1 MALFDELRSR
11 CKVWADQHDKMSLPL
26 WLALGLLS
34 LIRKIVRHTIAEAA
48 ERRYDKTLGIDTGG
62 EIIGTQLRMAPEERA
77 YAKGYAGTPPT
88 VAERLIGL
96 VADRARGFTFI
107 DYGAGKGRVLLIAAR
122 HQFDRVVGVELS
134 EPLIRVAAANI
145 AAYAPRHPGLCPIEL
160 VQTDAANYELPQ
172 TPCVLFFYDP
182 FQADLMERIGQR
194 VRESFVAN
202 PRKLFIIYY
211 FPAFAHVFEAPF
223 MRRQDVTDLP
233 GGPMNRYGKPTAS
246 IFETMP

>member
-1 MALFDELRSR
+1 MR
-11 CKVWADQHDKMSLPL
+11 
-26 WLALGLLS
+26 
-34 LIRKIVRHTIAEAA
+34 
-48 ERRYDKTLGIDTGG
+48 
-62 EIIGTQLRMAPEERA
+62 PEERA

-160 VQTDAANYELPQ
+160 TVQTDAANYELPR
-172 TPCVLFFYDP
+172 TS
-182 FQADLMERIGQR
+182 
-194 VRESFVAN
+194 VRAVFLRPVPGRSHGAH
-202 PRKLFIIYY
+202 R
-211 FPAFAHVFEAPF
+211 PA
-223 MRRQDVTDLP
+223 
-233 GGPMNRYGKPTAS
+233 GS
-246 IFETMP
+246 